1 MKTNEAK
8 EITGSL
14 SKPSKMPGFAYTIDI
29 KIINTPKLAD
39 SSIIFYTPFS
49 TSHLVLIYY
58 LTPKV
63 FGHSVVPL

>member
-1 MKTNEAK
+1 MVAHKNNP
-8 EITGSL
+8 I
-14 SKPSKMPGFAYTIDI
+14 YTIDI

-63 FGHSVVPL
+63 FGHSVVPLWLRV